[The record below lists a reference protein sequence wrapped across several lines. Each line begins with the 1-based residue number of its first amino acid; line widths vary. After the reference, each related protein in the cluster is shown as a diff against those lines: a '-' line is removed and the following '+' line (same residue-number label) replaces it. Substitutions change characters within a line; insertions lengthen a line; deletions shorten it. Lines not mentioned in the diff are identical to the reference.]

1 MRDSSTSEG
10 DLAYDDYPAADRRVE
25 EEGLLSRIDRLCDGR
40 FRGSVDSVDCRSVV
54 SRAGE
59 AQDGRGSWCRVRKC

>member
-10 DLAYDDYPAADRRVE
+10 DLAYDDYPAADRWVE
-25 EEGLLSRIDRLCDGR
+25 EEGLLWSVDRLCDGR
-40 FRGSVDSVDCRSVV
+40 FRLSVDSLDCRSVV

-59 AQDGRGSWCRVRKC
+59 TQDGRGSWCRVREC